1 MTALRPIPADFA
13 AKNAELRNRDKL
25 ARHYKASRKTIFR
38 WRQELGIAPSPATP
52 LTARPADFEQRA
64 EVMNGKQLVEHYRFS
79 HHLITRWLKEIGKGG
94 HKGPQRLAPPADLA
108 ERCKHMTTS
117 DLARFYGVTH
127 KIAARWL
134 SESGLFARGFNPTSA
149 IRTLVHTD
157 RLNSVKVRDAAEE
170 AAYKLQRLRPVYRCT
185 ETGKADVTGKF
196 WRVGNVVMTDAEL
209 IARAEK
215 VAA

>member
-38 WRQELGIAPSPATP
+38 WRQELGIAPTPAME
-52 LTARPADFEQRA
+52 AIQRPVDFAQLA
-64 EVMNGKQLVEHYRFS
+64 QAMNGVQLATHYGVS
-79 HHLITRWLKEIGKGG
+79 SHLITRWLKEIGLGG
-94 HKGPQRLAPPADLA
+94 RKGPKRLSAPDDLA